1 MTDWYAVAT
10 PEQQTRLLAA
20 WPGAP
25 IENLDLAAMLLEV
38 AQLQVWAFAPESG
51 SDPDTSDMYGG
62 DVYGGATAESAWV
75 TPPTRLVYA
84 QLAQA
89 KSLWSAGMA
98 DENGNIG
105 TEGYSF
111 VPRPLDKT
119 VRTIIRPTSGVAS
132 VL

>member
-1 MTDWYAVAT
+1 MSDWYAVAT

-38 AQLQVWAFAPESG
+38 AQLQVWTFAPESG
-51 SDPDTSDMYGG
+51 
-62 DVYGGATAESAWV
+62 AEDADEV
-75 TPPTRLVYA
+75 FAAPPARLVYA